1 MFNRIVQ
8 NENFDTKMISTHWDS
23 GFKVGDI
30 FKWENTDTFWI
41 IFLQERTEL
50 AYFRGECRR
59 CDYKVEWVDADKNVQ
74 EALMSVIGPT
84 VPTLRTSSS
93 MQAKVSE
100 DFPNQNL
107 KILVTDNELNR
118 GFFHRYQRFLLQ
130 GTAYHIEAV
139 DRLSMP
145 GVIQLNAT
153 EHYANLIEDD
163 VEENLR
169 NAWNVMP
176 IMEEHPTD
184 YAIDGPAV
192 IKPKYEAYYEAI
204 IAGGEWIIVEN

>member
-1 MFNRIVQ
+1 MYPALDTEYQGLFNRIVQ
-8 NENFDTKMISTHWDS
+8 NENFDTKMISTHWDN

-93 MQAKVSE
+93 MQAKVAG
-100 DFPNQNL
+100 DFPN
-107 KILVTDNELNR
+107 
-118 GFFHRYQRFLLQ
+118 
-130 GTAYHIEAV
+130 
-139 DRLSMP
+139 
-145 GVIQLNAT
+145 
-153 EHYANLIEDD
+153 
-163 VEENLR
+163 
-169 NAWNVMP
+169 
-176 IMEEHPTD
+176 
-184 YAIDGPAV
+184 
-192 IKPKYEAYYEAI
+192 
-204 IAGGEWIIVEN
+204 